1 MNKRIIFK
9 NDGGGV
15 AVIVPADKSFLTI
28 DEIANKDVP
37 KGKSYL
43 IIDAS
48 DLPQD
53 REQRDQWDINDADL
67 TEVSKGAEW
76 DFGLA
81 TENGYAWAKHTTTP
95 DLFRVYV
102 NFKIVYEGDEVGFD
116 AKILELKD
124 ELN

>member
-1 MNKRIIFK
+1 MNKRIVFK
-9 NDGGGV
+9 NDEGGV
-15 AVIVPADKSFLTI
+15 AVNTPSHPSFLTVT
-28 DEIANKDVP
+28 EEANKIVP

-48 DLPQD
+48 DLPD
-53 REQRDQWDINDADL
+53 REHRDQWDIDDADL